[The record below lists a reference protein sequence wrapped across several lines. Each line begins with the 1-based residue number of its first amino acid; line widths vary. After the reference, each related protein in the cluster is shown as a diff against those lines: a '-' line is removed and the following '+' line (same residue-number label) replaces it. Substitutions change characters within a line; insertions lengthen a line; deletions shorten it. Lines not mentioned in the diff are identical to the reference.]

1 MGADHL
7 AGMEWLFG
15 LFDKSVDFLIVSTAS
30 YLTAIGQAASW
41 WVSSLGF
48 IALII
53 IFFRFPTDGP
63 FKAIFSSLAIFLAC
77 TLGLQPATLHL
88 TVGSTVSGNLVQ
100 KIAYNLT
107 MSISRSL
114 NSAISKVST
123 SDEDGNFIPTAALVE
138 YSVER
143 TASKYGNSDLG
154 RLIRDYDKQCTPL
167 AKNIGGDLTSSKIE
181 AFHAVG
187 LLGGAGLGIPDD
199 RITRISQLKAAG
211 QGISSM
217 FLKFDPWSR
226 SVGIN
231 DTLGKVTDIAA
242 VRSRRAEGIAALE
255 KINQPFISSKAY
267 NLPTAEYWTGT
278 VDGKSDAK
286 PSYLKISDAP
296 ADMNASLEKNLAAWY
311 PDEGGKT
318 SSIDYTPVNCV
329 EAYKVAQFAAE
340 QAYKG
345 IEETG
350 SRKASGGQSASTEAG
365 VISALRSWNRVQ
377 QAVFAGGQDKEPG
390 MLNKVTSSAIA
401 SWQAGKSAMQ
411 YFELQT
417 LLPAYVAGM
426 AGLFWIVLMSAPIAV
441 LLTIVRGVQMMTSW
455 LMMLLFPVL
464 CIFYVHL
471 IAVCASVTMKS
482 AAIAQAAQAAGWQGD
497 GLDIDLVYGGLQTI
511 FGILLAGGTWMA
523 TKLTGVVISP
533 LGAAAR
539 NSVVSGPQAIESTY
553 SAAKMVASKGRS
565 ALTDSRKG
573 NGGGGDGSGSGGS
586 GGGGAGASGGG
597 SGGQQSSTEKMRFV
611 MSIQSGGEQPS
622 SNTSSHRSAAA
633 SRGISWVPAAND
645 DSSKRRTPRSEKNK
659 VPDRPQGK

>member
-7 AGMEWLFG
+7 AGMEWLLG
-15 LFDKSVDFLIVSTAS
+15 MFDKSVDFLMVATAN

-53 IFFRFPTDGP
+53 IFFQFSTVGP
-63 FKAIFSSLAIFLAC
+63 FKAIFSSLAIFLGS
-77 TLGLQPATLHL
+77 TLGLQPSTITL
-88 TVGSTVSGNLVQ
+88 TGGSTVPGVLVQ

-107 MSISRSL
+107 MSINSSL
-114 NSAISKVST
+114 NSAISKASR
-123 SDEDGNFIPTAALVE
+123 SDNDGNFIPTAALVE

-143 TASKYGNSDLG
+143 TASQYGDSDLG
-154 RLIRDYDKQCTPL
+154 RLIRDYNKQCSPL
-167 AKNIGGDLTSSKIE
+167 AKNVGGDLTSSKIE

-187 LLGGAGLGIPDD
+187 LLGGAGLGIPDEQ
-199 RITRISQLKAAG
+199 ITRLSQLKAAG
-211 QGISSM
+211 HGISSM
-217 FLKFDPWSR
+217 FLSFDPWSR

-242 VRSRRAEGIAALE
+242 VRSRRAEGIAAIE
-255 KINQPFISSKAY
+255 KINLPFISSRAY

-278 VDGKSDAK
+278 VEGKSDAK
-286 PSYLKISDAP
+286 PSYLRISDAP
-296 ADMNASLEKNLAAWY
+296 ADMKASLEKNLAAWY
-311 PDEGGKT
+311 PDEGGKA
-318 SSIDYTPVNCV
+318 SSIDYTPTNCV

-345 IEETG
+345 LVETG
-350 SRKASGGQSASTEAG
+350 SRKATGGQSASTDAG
-365 VISALRSWNRVQ
+365 VISASRAWSRVQ
-377 QAVFAGGQDKEPG
+377 EAVFAGGQDKDPG
-390 MLNKVTSSAIA
+390 ALNKITSSAIA
-401 SWQAGKSAMQ
+401 SWQTGKSAIQ
-411 YFELQT
+411 YLELQT

-426 AGLFWIVLMSAPIAV
+426 AALFWLALMSAPIAV
-441 LLTIVRGVQMMTSW
+441 LLTIVRGVQMMTTW
-455 LMMLLFPVL
+455 LMMLVFPVL

-482 AAIAQAAQAAGWQGD
+482 AAIAQAAQAAGWQGN

-511 FGILLAGGTWMA
+511 FGILLVAGTWMA

-539 NSVVSGPQAIESTY
+539 SSVVTGPQAIESSY
-553 SAAKMVASKGRS
+553 SAAKMIASKGRS
-565 ALTDSRKG
+565 AAAAKGRG
-573 NGGGGDGSGSGGS
+573 NGGGDGDGSGAGGS
-586 GGGGAGASGGG
+586 GASGGG

-611 MSIQSGGEQPS
+611 MSISGGEQPS
-622 SNTSSHRSAAA
+622 SNTSFHRSSAA

-659 VPDRPQGK
+659 APDRPQGK